1 MRSGSNVTQKTLE
14 RGWWPGCRGT
24 PLISL
29 LLHTRGLGR
38 RFREGHRPLMAAHL
52 ERSEHEQH
60 FDENEEEDD
69 EPVDDVSQC
78 SNLIVNYL
86 PPTMSETELRR
97 LFAPHGT
104 IQHVKVVTDRVS
116 GRSMGYGFVRF
127 STIEEANAAIA
138 SKNALQIGT
147 KRIKVRARGS
157 SRSGPPCTPAALSVR
172 LASTAPCIPSAAAA
186 RARANAGQ
194 HRAAVGYRDQELQTV
209 RRQPA
214 AQLQPARG
222 DGPLQSVRAHHRVP
236 RSDGCEH
243 GPLALQGI
251 RAV

>member
-1 MRSGSNVTQKTLE
+1 
-14 RGWWPGCRGT
+14 
-24 PLISL
+24 
-29 LLHTRGLGR
+29 
-38 RFREGHRPLMAAHL
+38 MAAHL
-52 ERSEHEQH
+52 ERSERKQH
-60 FDENEEEDD
+60 FDETEGEDD

-147 KRIKVRARGS
+147 KRIKVRAR
-157 SRSGPPCTPAALSVR
+157 A
-172 LASTAPCIPSAAAA
+172 
-186 RARANAGQ
+186 
-194 HRAAVGYRDQELQTV
+194 
-209 RRQPA
+209 
-214 AQLQPARG
+214 
-222 DGPLQSVRAHHRVP
+222 
-236 RSDGCEH
+236 
-243 GPLALQGI
+243 
-251 RAV
+251 

>member
-38 RFREGHRPLMAAHL
+38 RFRERHRPLMAAHL

-157 SRSGPPCTPAALSVR
+157 SRSAPSLHTRGPLCAPRLDSPLHSVR
-172 LASTAPCIPSAAAA
+172 RRRA
-186 RARANAGQ
+186 RARNC
-194 HRAAVGYRDQELQTV
+194 RSVS
-209 RRQPA
+209 
-214 AQLQPARG
+214 RG
-222 DGPLQSVRAHHRVP
+222 RRVP
-236 RSDGCEH
+236 RSRTANCSS
-243 GPLALQGI
+243 PTCRSTTASP
-251 RAV
+251 R

>member
-1 MRSGSNVTQKTLE
+1 
-14 RGWWPGCRGT
+14 
-24 PLISL
+24 
-29 LLHTRGLGR
+29 
-38 RFREGHRPLMAAHL
+38 MAAHL
-52 ERSEHEQH
+52 ERSEREQH
-60 FDENEEEDD
+60 FDETEEEDD

-147 KRIKVRARGS
+147 KRIKVRARASLPGAGS
-157 SRSGPPCTPAALSVR
+157 PHLRPSLS
-172 LASTAPCIPSAAAA
+172 ASTRRHPWRDPPPPPRAHKCRSASP
-186 RARANAGQ
+186 G
-194 HRAAVGYRDQELQTV
+194 HRA
-209 RRQPA
+209 
-214 AQLQPARG
+214 
-222 DGPLQSVRAHHRVP
+222 P
-236 RSDGCEH
+236 RSRTANCLS
-243 GPLALQGI
+243 PTC
-251 RAV
+251 R